1 MGLNRGTIR
10 RGKKKVISKNNDVKQ
25 ILDNMD
31 LYDFQK
37 KAVMDTIESLPVR
50 EVKYDIKEEV
60 VEESLIQSTSLLSD
74 DIEEVIEETVKT
86 PPEPIDEVIEV
97 SDEEVVV
104 EIEVLN
110 TEKNINNTVYSEEV
124 IKDIVK
130 EDKSKELEEMLKEE
144 ENKSDEEKKVICLD
158 TLDVYEN
165 AKDAE
170 SKTPAKASAITRNC
184 NGNSKRAGG
193 LRWMYYKNYL
203 LQENK

>member
-1 MGLNRGTIR
+1 MGLNRRTIR
-10 RGKKKVISKNNDVKQ
+10 RGKKKVIKKDNDVKQ
-25 ILDNMD
+25 VLDNMD

-37 KAVMDTIESLPVR
+37 KAVIDIIESPPVR
-50 EVKYDIKEEV
+50 EVEDDIKEEV

-86 PPEPIDEVIEV
+86 PPEPINEVVEV
-97 SDEEVVV
+97 SDVEVVV
-104 EIEVLN
+104 E
-110 TEKNINNTVYSEEV
+110 
-124 IKDIVK
+124 
-130 EDKSKELEEMLKEE
+130 EDKSKELEEILKKE

-193 LRWMYYKNYL
+193 LRWMYYKDYL

>member
-97 SDEEVVV
+97 SDEVVV
-104 EIEVLN
+104 E
-110 TEKNINNTVYSEEV
+110 
-124 IKDIVK
+124 DIV
-130 EDKSKELEEMLKEE
+130 EENKSKELEEILKKE

-193 LRWMYYKNYL
+193 LRWMYYKDYL

>member
-1 MGLNRGTIR
+1 MGLNRRTIR
-10 RGKKKVISKNNDVKQ
+10 RGKKKNISKNNDVKQ

-37 KAVMDTIESLPVR
+37 NAVMDIIESPPVR
-50 EVKYDIKEEV
+50 EVEDDIKEEV

-104 EIEVLN
+104 E
-110 TEKNINNTVYSEEV
+110 
-124 IKDIVK
+124 
-130 EDKSKELEEMLKEE
+130 EDKSKELEEILKEE

-193 LRWMYYKNYL
+193 LRWMYYKDYL

>member
-1 MGLNRGTIR
+1 MGLNRRTIR
-10 RGKKKVISKNNDVKQ
+10 RGKKKVISKDNSVKQ
-25 ILDNMD
+25 VLDNMD

-37 KAVMDTIESLPVR
+37 KAVMDTIENPPVR
-50 EVKYDIKEEV
+50 EVEDDVEEEV
-60 VEESLIQSTSLLSD
+60 VEESLIQSTRLLSD

-86 PPEPIDEVIEV
+86 SPEPIDEVIEV
-97 SDEEVVV
+97 SDVEVVV
-104 EIEVLN
+104 E
-110 TEKNINNTVYSEEV
+110 
-124 IKDIVK
+124 
-130 EDKSKELEEMLKEE
+130 EDKSKELEEILKEE

-193 LRWMYYKNYL
+193 LRWMYYKDYL

>member
-1 MGLNRGTIR
+1 MGLNRRTIR
-10 RGKKKVISKNNDVKQ
+10 RGKKKVISKDNSVKQ
-25 ILDNMD
+25 VLDNMD

-37 KAVMDTIESLPVR
+37 KAVMNTIENPA
-50 EVKYDIKEEV
+50 VKDD

-74 DIEEVIEETVKT
+74 DVEEVIEETVKT
-86 PPEPIDEVIEV
+86 LPEQTDEVIEV
-97 SDEEVVV
+97 SDVEVVV
-104 EIEVLN
+104 E
-110 TEKNINNTVYSEEV
+110 
-124 IKDIVK
+124 
-130 EDKSKELEEMLKEE
+130 EDKSKELEEILKEE

-193 LRWMYYKNYL
+193 LRWMYYKDYL

>member
-37 KAVMDTIESLPVR
+37 KVVMDIIEKPPIKDV
-50 EVKYDIKEEV
+50 EDDIKEV
-60 VEESLIQSTSLLSD
+60 TEESLIQSTSLLSD

-97 SDEEVVV
+97 SNEEVVV
-104 EIEVLN
+104 ENNV
-110 TEKNINNTVYSEEV
+110 EKNKT
-124 IKDIVK
+124 
-130 EDKSKELEEMLKEE
+130 KELEEILKEE

-193 LRWMYYKNYL
+193 LRWMYYKDYL

>member
-1 MGLNRGTIR
+1 MGLNRRTIR

-37 KAVMDTIESLPVR
+37 KVVMDIIEKPPVR
-50 EVKYDIKEEV
+50 EVEND

-74 DIEEVIEETVKT
+74 DVEEVIEEDVET
-86 PPEPIDEVIEV
+86 PPEQTDEVVEV
-97 SDEEVVV
+97 SDEEVAVEVV
-104 EIEVLN
+104 AE
-110 TEKNINNTVYSEEV
+110 
-124 IKDIVK
+124 
-130 EDKSKELEEMLKEE
+130 EDKSKELEEVLKEE

-170 SKTPAKASAITRNC
+170 SKTPAKAGAITRNC

-193 LRWMYYKNYL
+193 LRWMYYKDYL

>member
-1 MGLNRGTIR
+1 MGLNRRTIR
-10 RGKKKVISKNNDVKQ
+10 RGKKKVISKDNSVKQ
-25 ILDNMD
+25 VLDNMD

-60 VEESLIQSTSLLSD
+60 IEESLIQSTSLLSD

-104 EIEVLN
+104 E
-110 TEKNINNTVYSEEV
+110 
-124 IKDIVK
+124 
-130 EDKSKELEEMLKEE
+130 EDKSKELEELLKEE
-144 ENKSDEEKKVICLD
+144 ENKTDEEKKVICLD
-158 TLDVYEN
+158 TLDIYLN
-165 AKDAE
+165 SKDAE

-193 LRWMYYKNYL
+193 LRWMYYKDYL

>member
-25 ILDNMD
+25 ILDKLD

-37 KAVMDTIESLPVR
+37 EAVMNTIESLPVR

-86 PPEPIDEVIEV
+86 LPEQTDEVVEV
-97 SDEEVVV
+97 SDEVVV
-104 EIEVLN
+104 EEN
-110 TEKNINNTVYSEEV
+110 
-124 IKDIVK
+124 
-130 EDKSKELEEMLKEE
+130 KSKELEEVLKEE

-193 LRWMYYKNYL
+193 LRWMYYKDYL

>member
-1 MGLNRGTIR
+1 MGLNRRTIR
-10 RGKKKVISKNNDVKQ
+10 RGKKKNISKNNDVKQ

-74 DIEEVIEETVKT
+74 DVEEVIEETVKT
-86 PPEPIDEVIEV
+86 LPEQTDEVIEV
-97 SDEEVVV
+97 SDVEVVV
-104 EIEVLN
+104 E
-110 TEKNINNTVYSEEV
+110 
-124 IKDIVK
+124 
-130 EDKSKELEEMLKEE
+130 EDKSKELEEILKEE

-193 LRWMYYKNYL
+193 LRWMYYKDYL

>member
-1 MGLNRGTIR
+1 MGLNRRTIR
-10 RGKKKVISKNNDVKQ
+10 KGKKKVISKNNDVKQ

-86 PPEPIDEVIEV
+86 PPESIDEVIEV

-104 EIEVLN
+104 E
-110 TEKNINNTVYSEEV
+110 
-124 IKDIVK
+124 
-130 EDKSKELEEMLKEE
+130 EDKSKELEEILKEE

>member
-1 MGLNRGTIR
+1 MGLNRRTIR
-10 RGKKKVISKNNDVKQ
+10 KGKKKVVSKNNNVKQ
-25 ILDNMD
+25 VLDNMD

-37 KAVMDTIESLPVR
+37 KAVMDTIESPPVR
-50 EVKYDIKEEV
+50 EVEDDIKEEV

-104 EIEVLN
+104 E
-110 TEKNINNTVYSEEV
+110 
-124 IKDIVK
+124 
-130 EDKSKELEEMLKEE
+130 EDKSKELEEILKEE

-193 LRWMYYKNYL
+193 LRWMYYKDYL

>member
-1 MGLNRGTIR
+1 MGLNRRTIR
-10 RGKKKVISKNNDVKQ
+10 KGKKKVISKDNSVKQ
-25 ILDNMD
+25 VLDNMD

-37 KAVMDTIESLPVR
+37 KAVMDTIENPPVR
-50 EVKYDIKEEV
+50 KVEDDVKEEV

-104 EIEVLN
+104 E
-110 TEKNINNTVYSEEV
+110 
-124 IKDIVK
+124 DIVE
-130 EDKSKELEEMLKEE
+130 EDKSKELEKILKEE

-193 LRWMYYKNYL
+193 LRWMYYKDYL

>member
-1 MGLNRGTIR
+1 MGLNRRTIR
-10 RGKKKVISKNNDVKQ
+10 RGKKKVISKDNSVKQ
-25 ILDNMD
+25 VLDNMD

-37 KAVMDTIESLPVR
+37 KAVIDIIESPPVR
-50 EVKYDIKEEV
+50 EVEDDIKEEV

-86 PPEPIDEVIEV
+86 LPEPINEVVEV
-97 SDEEVVV
+97 SDVEVVV
-104 EIEVLN
+104 E
-110 TEKNINNTVYSEEV
+110 
-124 IKDIVK
+124 
-130 EDKSKELEEMLKEE
+130 EDKSKELEEILKEE

-193 LRWMYYKNYL
+193 LRWMYYKDYL

>member
-1 MGLNRGTIR
+1 MGLNRRTIR

-74 DIEEVIEETVKT
+74 DVEEVIEETVKT
-86 PPEPIDEVIEV
+86 LPEQTDEVIEV
-97 SDEEVVV
+97 SDVEVVV
-104 EIEVLN
+104 E
-110 TEKNINNTVYSEEV
+110 
-124 IKDIVK
+124 
-130 EDKSKELEEMLKEE
+130 EDKSKELEKILKEE

-193 LRWMYYKNYL
+193 LRWMYYKDYL

>member
-1 MGLNRGTIR
+1 MGLNRRIIR
-10 RGKKKVISKNNDVKQ
+10 KGKKKNISKNNDVKQ

-37 KAVMDTIESLPVR
+37 KAVMDIIESPPVR
-50 EVKYDIKEEV
+50 EVEDDIKEEV

-86 PPEPIDEVIEV
+86 PPEPINEVVEV

-104 EIEVLN
+104 
-110 TEKNINNTVYSEEV
+110 
-124 IKDIVK
+124 KDIVE
-130 EDKSKELEEMLKEE
+130 EDKSKELEKILKEE

-193 LRWMYYKNYL
+193 LRWMYYKDYL

>member
-1 MGLNRGTIR
+1 MGLNRRTIR
-10 RGKKKVISKNNDVKQ
+10 KGKKKVIKKDNDVKQ
-25 ILDNMD
+25 ILNNMD

-37 KAVMDTIESLPVR
+37 EVVMDIIESPPVR
-50 EVKYDIKEEV
+50 EVEDDIKEEV

-74 DIEEVIEETVKT
+74 DIKEVIEETVKT

-104 EIEVLN
+104 E
-110 TEKNINNTVYSEEV
+110 
-124 IKDIVK
+124 
-130 EDKSKELEEMLKEE
+130 EDKSKELEEILKEE

-193 LRWMYYKNYL
+193 LRWMYYKDYL

>member
-1 MGLNRGTIR
+1 MGLNRRTIR
-10 RGKKKVISKNNDVKQ
+10 KGKKKVISKNNDVKQ

-86 PPEPIDEVIEV
+86 PPEPINEVVEV
-97 SDEEVVV
+97 SDVEVVV
-104 EIEVLN
+104 E
-110 TEKNINNTVYSEEV
+110 
-124 IKDIVK
+124 
-130 EDKSKELEEMLKEE
+130 EDKSKELEEILKEE

-193 LRWMYYKNYL
+193 LRWMYYKDYL

>member
-1 MGLNRGTIR
+1 MGLNRRTIR
-10 RGKKKVISKNNDVKQ
+10 KGKKKVIKKDNDVKQ
-25 ILDNMD
+25 VLDNMD

-37 KAVMDTIESLPVR
+37 KAVIDIIESPPVR
-50 EVKYDIKEEV
+50 EAEDDIKEEV

-86 PPEPIDEVIEV
+86 PPEPINEVVEV
-97 SDEEVVV
+97 SDVEVVV
-104 EIEVLN
+104 E
-110 TEKNINNTVYSEEV
+110 
-124 IKDIVK
+124 
-130 EDKSKELEEMLKEE
+130 EDKSKELEEILKEE

-193 LRWMYYKNYL
+193 LRWMYYKDYL

>member
-37 KAVMDTIESLPVR
+37 KAVMDTIESSAIR
-50 EVKYDIKEEV
+50 EVEDD

-104 EIEVLN
+104 E
-110 TEKNINNTVYSEEV
+110 
-124 IKDIVK
+124 
-130 EDKSKELEEMLKEE
+130 EDKSKELEEILKKE

-193 LRWMYYKNYL
+193 LRWMYYKDYL

>member
-1 MGLNRGTIR
+1 MGLNRRTIR
-10 RGKKKVISKNNDVKQ
+10 KGKKKVVSKDNNVKQ
-25 ILDNMD
+25 VLDNMD

-37 KAVMDTIESLPVR
+37 KAVMDTIENPPVR
-50 EVKYDIKEEV
+50 KVEDDVK
-60 VEESLIQSTSLLSD
+60 ESSIQSTRLLSD
-74 DIEEVIEETVKT
+74 DVEEVIEETVKT
-86 PPEPIDEVIEV
+86 LPEQTEEAVEV

-104 EIEVLN
+104 E
-110 TEKNINNTVYSEEV
+110 
-124 IKDIVK
+124 
-130 EDKSKELEEMLKEE
+130 EDKSKELEEILKEE

-193 LRWMYYKNYL
+193 LRWMYYKDYL

>member
-1 MGLNRGTIR
+1 MGLNRRTIR
-10 RGKKKVISKNNDVKQ
+10 KGKKKVVSKNNNVKQ
-25 ILDNMD
+25 VLDNMD

-60 VEESLIQSTSLLSD
+60 IEESLIQSTSLLSD

-104 EIEVLN
+104 E
-110 TEKNINNTVYSEEV
+110 
-124 IKDIVK
+124 
-130 EDKSKELEEMLKEE
+130 EDKSKELEEILKEE

-193 LRWMYYKNYL
+193 LRWMYYKDYL
-203 LQENK
+203 LQ

>member
-1 MGLNRGTIR
+1 MGLNRRTIR
-10 RGKKKVISKNNDVKQ
+10 RGKKKVISKDNSVKQ
-25 ILDNMD
+25 VLDNMD

-86 PPEPIDEVIEV
+86 LPEQTDEVIEV
-97 SDEEVVV
+97 SDVEVVV
-104 EIEVLN
+104 E
-110 TEKNINNTVYSEEV
+110 
-124 IKDIVK
+124 
-130 EDKSKELEEMLKEE
+130 EDKSKELEEILKEE
-144 ENKSDEEKKVICLD
+144 EDKSDEEKKVICLD

-165 AKDAE
+165 VKDAE

-193 LRWMYYKNYL
+193 LRWMYYKDYL

>member
-1 MGLNRGTIR
+1 MGLNRRTIR
-10 RGKKKVISKNNDVKQ
+10 RGKKKVISKDNNVKQ
-25 ILDNMD
+25 VLDNID

-86 PPEPIDEVIEV
+86 PPEQTDEVIEV
-97 SDEEVVV
+97 SDEVVV
-104 EIEVLN
+104 E
-110 TEKNINNTVYSEEV
+110 
-124 IKDIVK
+124 DIV
-130 EDKSKELEEMLKEE
+130 EENKSKELEEVLKEE

-193 LRWMYYKNYL
+193 LRWMYYKDYL

>member
-1 MGLNRGTIR
+1 MGLNRRTIR
-10 RGKKKVISKNNDVKQ
+10 KGKKKVIKKDNDIKQ

-37 KAVMDTIESLPVR
+37 EAVMNTIENPPVR
-50 EVKYDIKEEV
+50 EVEDD

-104 EIEVLN
+104 E
-110 TEKNINNTVYSEEV
+110 
-124 IKDIVK
+124 
-130 EDKSKELEEMLKEE
+130 EDKSKELEEILKEE
-144 ENKSDEEKKVICLD
+144 EDKSDEEKKVICLD

-193 LRWMYYKNYL
+193 LRWMYYKDYL

>member
-1 MGLNRGTIR
+1 MGLNRRTIR
-10 RGKKKVISKNNDVKQ
+10 KGKKKVISKNNDVKQ

-97 SDEEVVV
+97 SDVEVVV
-104 EIEVLN
+104 E
-110 TEKNINNTVYSEEV
+110 
-124 IKDIVK
+124 
-130 EDKSKELEEMLKEE
+130 EDKSKELEEILKEE
-144 ENKSDEEKKVICLD
+144 EDKSDEEKKVICLD

-165 AKDAE
+165 SQDAE
-170 SKTPAKASAITRNC
+170 SKTVAKANAITRCC
-184 NGNSKRAGG
+184 NGNCKKAGKM
-193 LRWMYYKNYL
+193 RWMYYKDYL